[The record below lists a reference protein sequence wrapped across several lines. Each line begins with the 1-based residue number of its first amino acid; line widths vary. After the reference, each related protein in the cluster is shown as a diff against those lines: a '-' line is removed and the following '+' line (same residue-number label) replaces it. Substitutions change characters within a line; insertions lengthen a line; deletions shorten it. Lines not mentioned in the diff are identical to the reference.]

1 MPAQLELQANAS
13 VFTVI
18 AEVKLSERP
27 SRREE
32 TNETQLAVLA
42 YELARY
48 MPALAGQLASAGRER
63 LLAA

>member
-13 VFTVI
+13 VFSVI
-18 AEVKLSERP
+18 AEVKLTERP
-27 SRREE
+27 ARREE
-32 TNETQLAVLA
+32 VNETQLSLLA

-48 MPALAGQLASAGRER
+48 MPGLAGQLANAGRER